1 MNLISLHE
9 LSELIIPIGMNYLQ
23 YSVGVGG
30 KFDNDHKQFY
40 LYLYSD
46 NLMEETVNHL
56 RSIFDGFDNIQIV
69 VIESPKVHL
78 D

>member
-1 MNLISLHE
+1 MNPISLQK
-9 LSELIIPIGMNYLQ
+9 LSELITPIGMNYLQ

-46 NLMEETVNHL
+46 NLIEETVNRV
-56 RSIFDGFDNIQIV
+56 RSIFDGFNNIQIV